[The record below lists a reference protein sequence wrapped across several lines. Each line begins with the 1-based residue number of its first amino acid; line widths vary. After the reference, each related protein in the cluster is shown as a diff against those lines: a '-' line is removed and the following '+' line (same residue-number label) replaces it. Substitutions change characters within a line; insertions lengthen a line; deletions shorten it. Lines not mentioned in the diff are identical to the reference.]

1 MIMIL
6 ASILKCAIQITLV
19 GTICCY
25 YTSEDSGTL
34 RHGNDSDDN
43 FQFTGTQI
51 YMISNI
57 LKLVQI
63 CLK

>member
-6 ASILKCAIQITLV
+6 ASIFECAIQITLV
-19 GTICCY
+19 GSICCY
-25 YTSEDSGTL
+25 YTREDSGTL

-51 YMISNI
+51 YLISKI